1 LEVRI
6 KAENLTKRFGDFEAV
21 KNLNLRI
28 FSGEIYGFLGPNGAG
43 KTTTV
48 KMLTGMLRPTTGRVE
63 ILGLDMAKHE
73 IEIKRRI
80 GIVHEEP
87 KLYANLKGYEFLNFI
102 SEVYN
107 IEEDKRIEEL
117 CEAFS
122 VDYLDRYISDMSHG
136 MKQKLILVSVLM
148 RKPDVLFLDEPLIGL
163 DARSAR
169 ILKGLLKKYASEGVT
184 VFMTTHILEIAEKM
198 CDRIGIIHKGQL
210 IAEGTL
216 EELRM
221 KVESGSTLEDLFLQ
235 LTGEKE
241 GIEEVIREL

>member
-1 LEVRI
+1 VRI

>member
-1 LEVRI
+1 MEVRI

-235 LTGEKE
+235 L
-241 GIEEVIREL
+241 